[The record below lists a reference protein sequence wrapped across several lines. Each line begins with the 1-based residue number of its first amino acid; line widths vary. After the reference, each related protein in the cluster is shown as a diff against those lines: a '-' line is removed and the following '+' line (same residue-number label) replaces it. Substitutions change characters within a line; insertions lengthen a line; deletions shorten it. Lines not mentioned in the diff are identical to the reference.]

1 MTSKS
6 GDYWKQHVMSW
17 EAGAYYRD
25 DGRKPSFW
33 DRVSM
38 LFRGDGMYVR
48 MDAALHLVAPHV
60 KGRTVLDIGCA
71 SGRFAF
77 QLLEAGAAKV
87 IGLDVSPAA
96 IELAERRRL
105 QSPYADRLEF
115 KVADLMQPALQMPE
129 VDIITALG
137 VLEYFDTA
145 ELDGLLARFKTRYF
159 LLDFPDAQ
167 GRTRAWFLWNL
178 RRVYLR
184 LNHCPGVY
192 LYTQSAFR
200 EMAGRH
206 GFTDIWY
213 VRRSIFDYVTNLPK
227 SS

>member
-17 EAGAYYRD
+17 EAGAYYKD

-33 DRVSM
+33 DRMSTP
-38 LFRGDGMYVR
+38 FRGDGMYVR
-48 MDAALHLVAPHV
+48 MDAALRLVALHV

-96 IELAERRRL
+96 IESAERQRL

-115 KVADLMQPALQMPE
+115 KMADLMQPTVQLPE
-129 VDIITALG
+129 VDLITALG
-137 VLEYFDTA
+137 VLEYFDMA
-145 ELDGLLARFKTRYF
+145 ELDALLGKFKTRYF

-167 GRTRAWFLWNL
+167 GRTRHWFLWNL

-184 LNHCPGVY
+184 LNRCPGVY
-192 LYTQSAFR
+192 LYTQSAFQ
-200 EMAGRH
+200 ELAQRH
-206 GFTDIWY
+206 GFSDIWY

-227 SS
+227 S